1 MSDDDYNSD
10 NSSSDD
16 SDTGS
21 LIGSVKKT
29 PLFKP
34 KNYVSDSDEDTGEDT
49 DEDTDDD
56 KPDDDKANDDK
67 PDENNVSDDYD
78 EKDQDESDEDE
89 ELDETGEPIVKD
101 PIKKANKLPKQL
113 MNDDDDDD
121 DDYEDDNYLQKF
133 DNDIIKNYVNDFHPE
148 CLNHNYDEIS
158 KLSIVVRNKENIIVD
173 PLHRTIPYLTK
184 YEKARILG
192 QRAKQI
198 ETGSKPLVKIPENI
212 VDSYIIAELELRE
225 KKIPFIIRRPIPG
238 GSCEYW
244 NLKDLEM
251 IAF

>member
-10 NSSSDD
+10 NSNNSISDD
-16 SDTGS
+16 SETES
-21 LIGSVKKT
+21 VIGDVKKT

-34 KNYVSDSDEDTGEDT
+34 KNDVSDS

-56 KPDDDKANDDK
+56 KPD
-67 PDENNVSDDYD
+67 ENNDSDDYD
-78 EKDQDESDEDE
+78 EKNQSESDEDE
-89 ELDETGEPIVKD
+89 ELDETGEPVVKE
-101 PIKKANKLPKQL
+101 PIKRANKISKQL
-113 MNDDDDDD
+113 MNEDDDDDD
-121 DDYEDDNYLQKF
+121 DDDDDYLQKF

-158 KLSIVVRNKENIIVD
+158 KLTIVVRNKENIIVD
-173 PLHRTIPYLTK
+173 SLHRTIPYLTK

-251 IAF
+251 ISF